1 MLTDEG
7 SLTGESG
14 GEPRG
19 EFVAGAGGQ
28 TGHRRQ
34 GDDRVHHDLSSLSG
48 VASGIPSRAA
58 TFFWISMIASA
69 CSNLRPS
76 RAFSRLAC
84 ASSAAK
90 GFRAADLGPRLA
102 GRQCT
107 KSSTVALSAPV
118 RQGRR
123 IQAFPAQ
130 DSSDPTNFG
139 RDISLRQNTQLRLHR
154 KSPTP
159 RPIRQFGRRR
169 RRGRHCGR
177 PPASL
182 RTSPGGTVRFRFF
195 VLHDHVMVVLRP
207 QG

>member
-1 MLTDEG
+1 MKVPYRRERRRAPR
-7 SLTGESG
+7 ES
-14 GEPRG
+14 
-19 EFVAGAGGQ
+19 VAGAGDQ

-34 GDDRVHHDLSSLSG
+34 GDDGVHHDLSSLSG

-90 GFRAADLGPRLA
+90 GFRAAALGPRLA
-102 GRQCT
+102 G
-107 KSSTVALSAPV
+107 ASAPRAPLSRWR
-118 RQGRR
+118 RQSARLDEYKPSRRR
-123 IQAFPAQ
+123 IAPIP
-130 DSSDPTNFG
+130 PTSAAPSVAARTRSFVCTENV
-139 RDISLRQNTQLRLHR
+139 
-154 KSPTP
+154 
-159 RPIRQFGRRR
+159 R
-169 RRGRHCGR
+169 RRGRSDNSGAAAAGPGTAVGLR
-177 PPASL
+177 PSL
-182 RTSPGGTVRFRFF
+182 RTSPGGTVRFRFV